1 MISII
6 FLLPQLIYSI
16 KRALKLQGKTGNAAF
31 CAFCDHLIAHVLHDH
46 YNTVIKQCCLF
57 VTADAA

>member
-31 CAFCDHLIAHVLHDH
+31 CRDFVLQKHVSCFF
-46 YNTVIKQCCLF
+46 NVSSF
-57 VTADAA
+57 VDQTGLL